1 MFHFCFQ
8 PLSHISKV
16 PLTSPVVAGSTEK
29 DFVGAPA
36 TLAPTNT
43 SSNVDAVHESGD
55 YDVNTPFIIGIWVLS
70 ASIAK
75 IGK

>member
-1 MFHFCFQ
+1 MYLQ
-8 PLSHISKV
+8 PSSHISKV
-16 PLTSPVVAGSTEK
+16 PLASPVAAGSTEK
-29 DFVGAPA
+29 ELVAA
-36 TLAPTNT
+36 TTTTLAPTNA
-43 SSNVDAVHESGD
+43 SSNVDAIPESGD